1 MLDAITRF
9 VFTIINAIANIF
21 TGFILG
27 VFELMIPELTIPFA
41 KVSAFFNDYVWNIL
55 FWIRRVAVNVMCFPN
70 DLFHFLI
77 GIYSVKILLTE
88 GARIIIFIMNI
99 YKTWKG
105 TYTRDL
111 TTTIFGYGDQEYRG
125 WYSIE

>member
-88 GARIIIFIMNI
+88 GARIVIFIMNM

>member
-88 GARIIIFIMNI
+88 GARIIIFIMNM